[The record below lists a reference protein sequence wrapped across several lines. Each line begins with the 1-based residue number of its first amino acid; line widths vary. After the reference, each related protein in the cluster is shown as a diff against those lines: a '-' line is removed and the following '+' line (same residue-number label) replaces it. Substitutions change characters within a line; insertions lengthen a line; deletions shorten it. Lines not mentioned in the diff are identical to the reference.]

1 MARTEEIIH
10 LPKKAQTLSDFPKKL
25 LAGFTHYFTKSVAII
40 LLFVLWEIIP
50 RLGLVEV
57 AFFPPLSTVLIGWW
71 ELAATG
77 QLVQH
82 ITASLIR
89 SIIGF
94 AIALIVAIPLGLTI
108 GWFQRFSDFANPLLE
123 AFRNTA
129 ALAILPVFIL
139 LLGIGEASKIA
150 VVIYACAFPIL
161 LSTISAVRNVDP
173 LFIKSAKSMALSPVR
188 LFLKVILPAAV
199 PTIFVGI
206 RLAASS
212 SILVLVA
219 AEMIGAK
226 AGLGYLIISSQQN
239 FQISYMYSG
248 ILTISALGM
257 LVNALLLQLE
267 RRLSRWKVDH

>member
-10 LPKKAQTLSDFPKKL
+10 LPKKVQSVTVFPKKF
-25 LAGFTHYFTKSVAII
+25 LAGSTNYLTKSVGI
-40 LLFVLWEIIP
+40 LILFVLWEVIP

-57 AFFPPLSTVLIGWW
+57 AFFPPLSTVFIGWW
-71 ELAATG
+71 ELVASG
-77 QLVQH
+77 QLAQH

-94 AIALIVAIPLGLTI
+94 IIAIILAIPLGLTI
-108 GWFQRFSDFANPLLE
+108 GWFKRFSDFANPVLE

-173 LFIKSAKSMALSPVR
+173 LFIKSAKSMALSPVK

-239 FQISYMYSG
+239 FQITYMYSG

-257 LVNALLLQLE
+257 LVNSLLLQLE
-267 RRLSRWKVDH
+267 RRLSRWKVH

>member
-1 MARTEEIIH
+1 MANTEEIIR
-10 LPKKAQTLSDFPKKL
+10 LPKRVQLLTDYPKKIL
-25 LAGFTHYFTKSVAII
+25 VLFTNLFTKSFLIL

-71 ELAATG
+71 ELVTSG
-77 QLVQH
+77 QLSQH
-82 ITASLIR
+82 IISSLIR

-94 AIALIVAIPLGLTI
+94 TIATIVAIPLGLLI
-108 GWFQRFSDFANPLLE
+108 GWFKRFSDLANPVLE

-173 LFIKSAKSMALSPVR
+173 LFIKSAKSMALSPIK
-188 LFLKVILPAAV
+188 LFRKVILPAAV

-239 FQISYMYSG
+239 FQIAYMYSG

-257 LVNALLLQLE
+257 FVNFLLLKLE
-267 RRLSRWKVDH
+267 KRFSRWKV

>member
-10 LPKKAQTLSDFPKKL
+10 LPKKTEALTIPKKL
-25 LAGFTHYFTKSVAII
+25 LSGTAHYFTKSVAII

-50 RLGLVEV
+50 RIGLVEV
-57 AFFPPLSTVLIGWW
+57 AFFPPLSIVLTGWW
-71 ELAATG
+71 ELVATG
-77 QLVQH
+77 QLVEH
-82 ITASLIR
+82 ITASFIR

-94 AIALIVAIPLGLTI
+94 GIAVIIAIPLGLTI
-108 GWFQRFSDFANPLLE
+108 GWFKRFSDFANPLLE

-150 VVIYACAFPIL
+150 VVIYACSFPIL

-173 LFIKSAKSMALSPVR
+173 LFIKSAKSMALRPVK

-239 FQISYMYSG
+239 FQIAYMYSG

-257 LVNALLLQLE
+257 LVNTLLLQLE
-267 RRLSRWKVDH
+267 GRLSRWKVHH